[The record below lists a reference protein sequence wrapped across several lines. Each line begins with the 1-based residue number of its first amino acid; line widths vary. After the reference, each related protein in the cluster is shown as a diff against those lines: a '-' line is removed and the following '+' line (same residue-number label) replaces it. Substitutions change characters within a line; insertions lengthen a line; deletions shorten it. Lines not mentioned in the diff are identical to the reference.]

1 MIIAYSSLFPSTR
14 GALIMAYRPSEYREV
29 PPVDLLSWIFENN
42 GVDPETDILIDAA
55 NNGNRLNT
63 RQAVSLIRKLIAGF
77 RVAGLEAGDTVC
89 MHAFNSILYPLLY
102 FGIIGAGG
110 LPKAAATSHY
120 ALVAAGVAMRS
131 SEKRPYECSRLISLP
146 LFHSFGASFVQISA
160 FHYDKPTYVMRRFN
174 AEGFIQALNRSK
186 VTETAVVPAMLAS
199 IVRQRIPPNMLTS
212 LRRIWCAGSSLSP
225 RLSKAIVMDKQG
237 FEVVDAGVQGELEI
251 RGPSMMNEY
260 SGCPTGTVETLR
272 GGWLKTGDFGYVK
285 NDKVYIVGR
294 IKELI
299 KVRGWQVSPNE
310 IEDVLLMHPSIIDA
324 AVIGVSRSGTDPVD
338 ELPRAYV
345 VINKEE
351 PVSVDDLEV
360 MRFVQDRLA
369 SFKALGSGLDSSRPG
384 SIHTRGGY
392 FLSHDEQLRQ
402 FDPSFFGISP
412 LEASAMDPQQRKL
425 LEVVYESFENAG
437 ATLEELSGSKTSC
450 FVGCFTND
458 MRSMASRDLEY
469 GVPYEMTGSDM
480 TILSNR
486 INYVFD
492 LKGPSMTVD
501 TACSS
506 SLYALHLACQSLIS
520 AESDAAVVAGSNII
534 NDIEQHIAS
543 VRLGVLSPTSICHTF
558 DERADGF
565 GRGEGVCAIY
575 IKTLSAAIADNDP
588 IRAVIRATAV
598 NSSGKSQGINHPS
611 SKDQEAVIREAY
623 AKANLRYEDTGWF
636 ECHGTGTPVGDPIEV
651 LAAGDVFAPGR
662 TPDNPL
668 LLGSIKTNIGHTEGA
683 SGLAS
688 IIKAVLSIE
697 NDLIPATVGV
707 ERLNPAIDFKNGR
720 LEVARATTPW
730 SEKLCKRLMIRTA
743 ALAAVADKYSA
754 ADIAYTLARKRSRHR
769 CTAFTTV
776 TEPDV
781 KSKLVLE
788 KIQHP
793 SIMVTEPLVIA
804 FVFTGQGAQW
814 PGMGYGLVQQYPI
827 VRETM
832 STLQRALDAL
842 PMPPEWRLVEELSKP
857 VGASRMHETALAQP
871 LSTALQIALTVLLQS
886 WGISAK
892 AVVGHSSGEVAAAF
906 AAGLL
911 TPPEAI
917 SVAYSRGIA
926 VNKYGKP
933 GAMMAVGLGPG
944 EVLSYIHDQPGV
956 VIACQNSPQSVT
968 LSGEAAAIA
977 TVHTSLCEAGIFAR
991 ILNTSQ
997 NAYHSH
1003 LVKEAGQYYEDS
1015 FKASLTASKPAV
1027 EKSNIPMY
1035 SCINGRVL
1043 DSPDD
1048 VRIAY
1053 WRQNLENPV
1062 NFTQA
1067 LSALI
1072 EAQPRVNCLI
1082 EVGMHCALAGP
1093 IKQIR
1098 SSLGIKP
1105 EELCYLPSIVRSEDN
1120 VGSFLKLAGELW
1132 ATGYPVDLTAING
1145 PGCFVP
1151 ELPTYQWSYEEGL
1164 LWTENRLSRQVRF
1177 REHARHDLLGT
1188 LVVPSSAFNPTW
1200 RNRLSIKDVP
1210 WLSDHR
1216 VGTDVLFP
1224 AAGYC
1229 AMAIEAV
1236 TQFGKSSKT
1245 LVEGITIQHL
1255 NIKAPLVLPPDG
1267 EAETLFDLHTIH
1279 GSTSQ
1284 VDRKVLEFSLSSVS
1298 ADDRWIEHAFGKIVL
1313 HPSNEVPSIRNGN
1326 VKNISCA
1333 EDIGRSDDKWY
1344 TALSGIGLHY
1354 GPAFRPLKNI
1364 QPSASPKEAATA
1376 QINLQPSQ
1384 GVMIDESRY
1393 EIHPAT
1399 LDGCIQLSVIA
1410 ACKGDVK
1417 GISKAYLP
1425 TTIENLTIWRDPDLQ
1440 HLPTEGLLFGHGSC
1454 QGMRS
1459 VRGSSELTTLDGHLL
1474 AQMTVSLMSLEGD
1487 FANQKVEQFREP
1499 FTKLIWQ
1506 PIADDHA
1513 LLNLT
1518 RNIGD
1523 LRNVQAP
1530 KLWLVYKSWSSSLLK
1545 AIETYASDCHIDY
1558 ESIPTSAVE
1567 ANIPKGS
1574 RIMMLAEL
1582 EDPILINMTSEEM
1595 VVIKTLFN
1603 RASSMLWVTPG
1614 GLFGGKKPEY
1624 SLFPGT
1630 IKSITKAQPSLR
1642 LSSIDIDPDD
1652 TDVMVLA
1659 KLILQHEI
1667 RLFRDDDRSLDDQFV
1682 ICDSLL
1688 KPDPQL
1694 CHIKDNLELAF
1705 QQVGRMESF
1714 FFTEKSVA
1722 PVLTSDEV
1730 KLRPIAYALGQR
1742 EASVLRGAE
1751 VAGHFSNVVVAVV
1764 EHLGP
1769 QAGAFKAG
1777 DRVICCSPSR
1787 FDSSVIVSET
1797 VCELLHPGEDSGDM
1811 VTSLLPYCIALHALG
1826 HLAQG
1831 QTVLIHGLSKVLA
1844 LAATRISQAYGSTV
1858 VLLLDSETDIAVFK
1872 QRFPDINAQFT
1883 TSSGFARK
1891 LSALTSI
1898 QGVSVALVSPTNS
1911 DMTEIWRSLAR
1922 NGRLT
1927 YILESSEMPNLGS
1940 LDPSVFMKGVSIT
1953 SLNAYDMLETQL
1965 EQMHKLVRSVLSL
1978 LRDGTLPRL
1987 SPSATFDISELPA
2000 AVAAIAHSKTMIDIV
2015 LTYEQHSLVPI
2026 HEPYRPV
2033 LFSSDYSYLLVG
2045 CLGGLG
2051 QSLVRWMFSRG
2062 ARHLIFLS
2070 RSGTDKSEAAQFVG
2084 ELIKLEAI
2092 PVVVRGDVSIR
2103 SDVENAIK
2111 QAKTPIRGVMQLAMA
2126 LKSNL
2131 FEDMSAEDWHK
2142 VLAPKVQG
2150 TINLHEALLH
2160 EPLDFFVMTSSTLGV
2175 AGASTQ
2181 SNYAAANAFLNS
2193 MARHRWSLG
2202 LEACS
2207 IALGMIIGIGHVET
2221 HPEVK
2226 EAFTQRN
2233 VYGIPEDD
2241 FLRMMEMA
2249 CRPRGTITPLSEHDP
2264 LSVAHMVTGMEP
2276 SKIAN
2281 SGALPSWLSD
2291 PRFEDIAA
2299 AIAKTG
2305 NETSSAHS
2313 ATTTASILRTALAT
2327 NDNDSVRK
2335 TLTSLIFA
2343 HFSKLTM
2350 VSVEKLNYSSTR
2362 LLSEFGMDSMIV
2374 AELRSWAWRELKV
2387 DVPFMVLLEGGL
2399 TLNGL
2404 VDMIWSKIDWDAW
2417 KVGK

>member
-1 MIIAYSSLFPSTR
+1 GCRFPGESYSPSKLWENLLRDGRSAWSEFPKNR
-14 GALIMAYRPSEYREV
+14 F
-29 PPVDLLSWIFENN
+29 DL
-42 GVDPETDILIDAA
+42 
-55 NNGNRLNT
+55 
-63 RQAVSLIRKLIAGF
+63 
-77 RVAGLEAGDTVC
+77 
-89 MHAFNSILYPLLY
+89 
-102 FGIIGAGG
+102 
-110 LPKAAATSHY
+110 
-120 ALVAAGVAMRS
+120 
-131 SEKRPYECSRLISLP
+131 
-146 LFHSFGASFVQISA
+146 SA
-160 FHYDKPTYVMRRFN
+160 WY
-174 AEGFIQALNRSK
+174 
-186 VTETAVVPAMLAS
+186 
-199 IVRQRIPPNMLTS
+199 
-212 LRRIWCAGSSLSP
+212 
-225 RLSKAIVMDKQG
+225 
-237 FEVVDAGVQGELEI
+237 
-251 RGPSMMNEY
+251 
-260 SGCPTGTVETLR
+260 
-272 GGWLKTGDFGYVK
+272 
-285 NDKVYIVGR
+285 
-294 IKELI
+294 
-299 KVRGWQVSPNE
+299 
-310 IEDVLLMHPSIIDA
+310 HPS
-324 AVIGVSRSGTDPVD
+324 
-338 ELPRAYV
+338 
-345 VINKEE
+345 
-351 PVSVDDLEV
+351 
-360 MRFVQDRLA
+360 
-369 SFKALGSGLDSSRPG
+369 SSRPG

-520 AESDAAVVAGSNII
+520 TESHAAVVAGSSII
-534 NDIEQHIAS
+534 NDIGQHIAS

-575 IKTLSAAIADNDP
+575 IKTLSAAIANNDP

-720 LEVARATTPW
+720 LEVARATTRW
-730 SEKLCKRLMIRTA
+730 SEKMCKRVSINSFGYGGSNAHCIVESPRILLGSRDSREVSQNISNGFHGESTRYLFALTA
-743 ALAAVADKYSA
+743 HDPHALDRNTDALAAVADKYSA

-917 SVAYSRGIA
+917 SVAYYRGIA

-1072 EAQPRVNCLI
+1072 EAQPTVNCLI

-1120 VGSFLKLAGELW
+1120 VENVLKLAGELW
-1132 ATGYPVDLTAING
+1132 TTGYPVDLTAING

-1236 TQFGKSSKT
+1236 TQFGESLKT

-1284 VDRKVLEFSLSSVS
+1284 VDRKVLEFSLSSIS

-1333 EDIGRSDDKWY
+1333 EDIGKSDDKWY

-1384 GVMIDESRY
+1384 GVMTDESRY

-1410 ACKGDVK
+1410 ACKGNVK

-1499 FTKLIWQ
+1499 FTRLIWQ

-1530 KLWLVYKSWSSSLLK
+1530 KLWLVYKSCSSSLLK

-1582 EDPILINMTSEEM
+1582 EDPILISMTSKEM
-1595 VVIKTLFN
+1595 DVIKTLFN

-1614 GLFGGKKPEY
+1614 GLFGGKKPQY

-1659 KLILQHEI
+1659 KLILQHET
-1667 RLFRDDDRSLDDQFV
+1667 RLFKDDDRSLDDQFI
-1682 ICDSLL
+1682 ICDSLVYASRYILDEHANHDFMRQL

-1722 PVLTSDEV
+1722 PVLTSNEV

-1751 VAGHFSNVVVAVV
+1751 VADHFSNVVVAVV

-1797 VCELLHPGEDSGDM
+1797 ACELLHPGEDSGDM
-1811 VTSLLPYCIALHALG
+1811 VTSLLPYCTALHALG

-1831 QTVLIHGLSKVLA
+1831 QTVLIHGLSKILA
-1844 LAATRISQAYGSTV
+1844 LAAIRISQAYGSTV

-1953 SLNAYDMLETQL
+1953 STNAYDMLETQP
-1965 EQMHKLVRSVLSL
+1965 EQMHKLVRSVLNL

-2000 AVAAIAHSKTMIDIV
+2000 AVAAIAHSKTMTDVV
-2015 LTYEQHSLVPI
+2015 LTYEQHSVPI

-2033 LFSSDYSYLLVG
+2033 LFSSEYSYLLVG

-2062 ARHLIFLS
+2062 ARHFIFLS

-2092 PVVVRGDVSIR
+2092 SVVVRGDVSIR

-2126 LKSNL
+2126 LTSNL

-2181 SNYAAANAFLNS
+2181 SNYAAANAFLDS

-2207 IALGMIIGIGHVET
+2207 IALGMITGIGHVET

-2226 EAFTQRN
+2226 EAFKQRN

-2276 SKIAN
+2276 SKIAD

-2291 PRFEDIAA
+2291 PRFEDIAV

-2327 NDNDSVRK
+2327 NDNDSIRK

-2350 VSVEKLNYSSTR
+2350 VSVEKLNSSSNR

-2387 DVPFMVLLEGGL
+2387 DVPFMILLEGGL

-2404 VDMIWSKIDWDAW
+2404 VDLIWGKIDWDAW
-2417 KVGK
+2417 RVGK